1 MTVTT
6 NICDDYGT
14 KVTKDQLLK
23 ADAILTFNNENIDLD
38 TLRKSF
44 GSSEYN
50 GIILS
55 NTPSAMY
62 GVTMNSVENAMG
74 YAYVVGALYSDVIDI
89 NPVDLC
95 AYFYEHF
102 CHVTDRSGLAT
113 VIQTNFAE
121 TILPKG
127 LSGTLSNNYSSST
140 IESQL
145 AKGKTYYNSH
155 KSEFTDAECTKV
167 GLATWGSNYSKKST
181 ASAKFVI
188 GAKSYTKD
196 GSSVTMDAAA
206 YIDTN
211 KRTMVPVRYIGNALG
226 IADSAI
232 SYDNK
237 TKTATIGDA
246 KITTGSK
253 NITTSKG
260 TTTMDTVAVNNNGRI
275 YVPARFITE
284 ALGGSVEWD
293 QATKT
298 VTVTLAA

>member
-1 MTVTT
+1 
-6 NICDDYGT
+6 
-14 KVTKDQLLK
+14 
-23 ADAILTFNNENIDLD
+23 
-38 TLRKSF
+38 
-44 GSSEYN
+44 
-50 GIILS
+50 
-55 NTPSAMY
+55 
-62 GVTMNSVENAMG
+62 
-74 YAYVVGALYSDVIDI
+74 
-89 NPVDLC
+89 
-95 AYFYEHF
+95 
-102 CHVTDRSGLAT
+102 
-113 VIQTNFAE
+113 
-121 TILPKG
+121 
-127 LSGTLSNNYSSST
+127 
-140 IESQL
+140 
-145 AKGKTYYNSH
+145 
-155 KSEFTDAECTKV
+155 
-167 GLATWGSNYSKKST
+167 
-181 ASAKFVI
+181 
-188 GAKSYTKD
+188 
-196 GSSVTMDAAA
+196 MDAAA

>member
-127 LSGTLSNNYSSST
+127 LSGTLSNN
-140 IESQL
+140 
-145 AKGKTYYNSH
+145 
-155 KSEFTDAECTKV
+155 
-167 GLATWGSNYSKKST
+167 
-181 ASAKFVI
+181 
-188 GAKSYTKD
+188 
-196 GSSVTMDAAA
+196 
-206 YIDTN
+206 
-211 KRTMVPVRYIGNALG
+211 
-226 IADSAI
+226 
-232 SYDNK
+232 
-237 TKTATIGDA
+237 
-246 KITTGSK
+246 
-253 NITTSKG
+253 
-260 TTTMDTVAVNNNGRI
+260 
-275 YVPARFITE
+275 
-284 ALGGSVEWD
+284 
-293 QATKT
+293 
-298 VTVTLAA
+298 